1 MRQLLTESLVLGVAG
16 GALGLVVARW
26 SLDAL
31 LALSPVDLTGLG
43 HIGLSYSV
51 LGFTAAVS
59 IVTAAIC
66 GLAPAFEGARTEMQE
81 SLKDGARQVGASVRQ
96 RRLRQMFV
104 VSEVALAVVLLV
116 GAGLMLRSLGS
127 LQRVS
132 PGLDTG
138 NVLTARIALPG
149 RKYDR
154 PEKTLR
160 FFEDATRR
168 AAAMPGVR
176 SAGMISYLPFTTLG
190 AGTNFSIVGQPPAAP
205 GKDLVTNVSV
215 CDNGYFATFRVPL
228 LRGRLFSE
236 REMRER
242 SNVVIINESLA
253 QRYFPGVD
261 PIGQQLIIN
270 MTDPNLPTT
279 IVGIVGNSK
288 FTDLRAE
295 TQPTTFWPH
304 PQLAYTAMTL
314 TVRTAGDP
322 LMSAA
327 AIEREIHAIDKDQ
340 PISDVRSMDQWVAR
354 TLAQARFNSLVLAI
368 FAALALL
375 LASIGIYGVISYSVT
390 QRTSEIGIRVALGAQ
405 RQDILRLVVGTGMRL
420 AVIGLAVGVALA
432 LALSRTVTS
441 LLYETTGTDPATFA
455 SVVALLAVVAMLA
468 SCLPARRA
476 SRVAPVEALR
486 YQ

>member
-1 MRQLLTESLVLGVAG
+1 
-16 GALGLVVARW
+16 
-26 SLDAL
+26 
-31 LALSPVDLTGLG
+31 
-43 HIGLSYSV
+43 
-51 LGFTAAVS
+51 
-59 IVTAAIC
+59 
-66 GLAPAFEGARTEMQE
+66 QE
-81 SLKDGARQVGASVRQ
+81 SLKDGARQVGASVRH

-116 GAGLMLRSLGS
+116 GAGLMLRSFGS
-127 LQRVS
+127 LQRVN

-138 NVLTARIALPG
+138 NVLTARMALPG

-154 PEKTLR
+154 PEKALR
-160 FFEDATRR
+160 FFEEATRR

-190 AGTNFSIVGQPPAAP
+190 AATNFSIVGQPPAAP
-205 GKDLVTNVSV
+205 GKDLATNVSV

-228 LRGRLFSE
+228 VRGRLFSE

-253 QRYFPGVD
+253 QRYFSGVD

-295 TQPTTFWPH
+295 TPPTTFWPH

-327 AIEREIHAIDKDQ
+327 AIE
-340 PISDVRSMDQWVAR
+340 
-354 TLAQARFNSLVLAI
+354 
-368 FAALALL
+368 
-375 LASIGIYGVISYSVT
+375 
-390 QRTSEIGIRVALGAQ
+390 
-405 RQDILRLVVGTGMRL
+405 
-420 AVIGLAVGVALA
+420 
-432 LALSRTVTS
+432 
-441 LLYETTGTDPATFA
+441 
-455 SVVALLAVVAMLA
+455 
-468 SCLPARRA
+468 
-476 SRVAPVEALR
+476 
-486 YQ
+486 